1 MTTPTTMQYVI
12 FFALLL
18 LEVAYVSVFWKEHI
32 SKALKESDGVM
43 DSIKRHITWIFS
55 MGYLTGFIL
64 EVVNIHI
71 SATVMGTMAA
81 VVFATVGGAITEKL
95 VLKKIASP
103 IPDPPAIIN
112 TGDIAQQNNTP
123 AEKTPVS

>member
-1 MTTPTTMQYVI
+1 MTAPTTMHYVI

-32 SKALKESDGVM
+32 SKALKESDGVL

-95 VLKKIASP
+95 VLKKITTPTIDA
-103 IPDPPAIIN
+103 PPMIN
-112 TGDIAQQNNTP
+112 TGDIMQQNNTP
-123 AEKTPVS
+123 AEQTPTS